1 MAVANQ
7 EAMPP
12 RTGNIATANPGC
24 PNWEGA
30 KEVEDTPNK
39 WAPSEEGREKC
50 LLKSYRFVMI
60 TTNQLPL
67 YHTTIAF
74 LSEMNIRI
82 NLDGQCKINITKIDQ
97 DASAEK

>member
-39 WAPSEEGREKC
+39 WAPSEEGREK
-50 LLKSYRFVMI
+50 
-60 TTNQLPL
+60 
-67 YHTTIAF
+67 
-74 LSEMNIRI
+74 
-82 NLDGQCKINITKIDQ
+82 D
-97 DASAEK
+97 DASKNNVVSVEELQICDELEADKEDLE